1 MPSAQLARS
10 HRGLE
15 ARQLVSGWPELRHA
29 RQGDLIGF
37 LLIGRAGGRPHLAL
51 IFPAG
56 IGAFAERILRL
67 DLVRKREE
75 ALRHREGLVDLLLR
89 NAVIDDLE
97 EADVGR
103 CLPELVGDFGL
114 ARFEVAQVYARDV
127 ADLGRAEA
135 TQSPFLLELG
145 ETWVSVVVGR
155 HDLERLFF
163 AD

>member
-97 EADVGR
+97 EADVG
-103 CLPELVGDFGL
+103 DFGL